1 MSIADRISRGLR
13 AELAAQVLYMAAN
26 AGLMVLLA
34 RYLLTP
40 AEYGLLQFAL
50 PVVGVV
56 AIFGTLGLPKSTARY
71 VTEYAEQDPGQ
82 VPHVVGRAL
91 RFLLVLVA
99 VVGTVLAL
107 GADALANWLNTPE
120 AAPFLLAGVAYVAFR
135 SFSNIAG
142 LLFQAFNRVDY
153 KAVVTATTAVVQFTA
168 AVGLVLL
175 GFGALG
181 AFVGYVAGTAA
192 AAIIGLLLLKWR
204 FLADYEAAP
213 EMEEGLTRRLLEY
226 SIPLTATR
234 GANVLDKKVDAIL
247 VGALLNVTA
256 VAYYALAKQ
265 VADFAS
271 MPATAFGFTVS
282 PTIGEQSAGDHPDRA
297 TSLYQE
303 SLRYILL
310 LYVPACFGIVLVA
323 EPMIQYVFGS
333 DYLPA
338 VPVVQVFAGFVL
350 VNAINQMTSDAL
362 DYLGRARSRAIVKSA
377 MAVANFLLNLALIPL
392 LGVLGAAI
400 ATVVTYSIY
409 TFTNVYVIH
418 SELGLDVPRIITDA
432 GVVCLISLG
441 MAAVVFISLPFV
453 SGIVTLFVVVGVGL
467 GSWAVLGTMSGLLD
481 VERVVS
487 VLR

>member
-1 MSIADRISRGLR
+1 VSIADRISRGLR

>member
-1 MSIADRISRGLR
+1 MSIANRISRGLR

>member
-1 MSIADRISRGLR
+1 VSIANRISRGLR

>member
-1 MSIADRISRGLR
+1 
-13 AELAAQVLYMAAN
+13 MAAN